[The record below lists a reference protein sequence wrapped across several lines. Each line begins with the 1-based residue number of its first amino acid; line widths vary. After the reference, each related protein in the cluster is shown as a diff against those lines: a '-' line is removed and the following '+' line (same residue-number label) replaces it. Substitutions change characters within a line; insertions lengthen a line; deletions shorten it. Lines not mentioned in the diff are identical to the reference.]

1 MKRAI
6 YEVDPPEVI
15 VTMLVGLSLPSAM
28 EFPFDGFSSISG
40 RPPYSFRWNTVDGE
54 WWQHSQAYFN
64 PSERLF
70 NSQEMLG
77 SSYPEF
83 LTALASSKL
92 QNPLALIDFCTSD
105 DVDFTF
111 SSSFRLRQHSS
122 IEHHHSLRHVAEARR
137 LYQQPALQISLLILC
152 FLVFFPAPTQ

>member
-1 MKRAI
+1 
-6 YEVDPPEVI
+6 
-15 VTMLVGLSLPSAM
+15 
-28 EFPFDGFSSISG
+28 
-40 RPPYSFRWNTVDGE
+40 
-54 WWQHSQAYFN
+54 
-64 PSERLF
+64 
-70 NSQEMLG
+70 MLG

-83 LTALASSKL
+83 LAALASSKL

-122 IEHHHSLRHVAEARR
+122 IEHHHSLGHVTEARR

-152 FLVFFPAPTQ
+152 FFVFFPAPTR